1 MIWTL
6 LFLPPLLFAISNILD
21 KHLTTG
27 EGDESSPETLL
38 VIGGVFNMLL
48 AIPFFIFLIVQ
59 GGQIFSIPLL
69 VNGILFTCAIW
80 LYLYA
85 LKLGETVSVAPWYQI
100 IPVFGLIGGIL
111 FLNEIPSLLQ
121 FLGIFFVIFGG
132 LAITVSKEFV
142 LNKKIVFLML
152 LSSLLISL
160 NDVVFAYYGR
170 EIALSTALFSD
181 ILGKAIWGV
190 PFLFL
195 YKVRS
200 SIQLAIKDKLSIQS
214 INEVLFIVG
223 DAIFDIAK
231 IYLPVALVQAT
242 ANTQPLFV
250 LILSLILYKVAPQY
264 LQEKKESMHPVRIIG
279 ILVIVA
285 GGICIVI

>member
-200 SIQLAIKDKLSIQS
+200 SIRLAIKDKLSIQS